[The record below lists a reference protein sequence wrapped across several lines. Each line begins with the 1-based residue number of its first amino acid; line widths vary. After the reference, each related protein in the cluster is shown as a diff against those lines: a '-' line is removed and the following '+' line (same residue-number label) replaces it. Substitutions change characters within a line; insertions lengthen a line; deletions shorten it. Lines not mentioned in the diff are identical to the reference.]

1 MIKKSTQQGC
11 ENNNKSFIGSKSV
24 RSKDKKRD
32 DEQSAV
38 DDKQDHEEDTKK
50 RQMKVTKKSTQNNDS
65 SLNGKKDE
73 EEQADVDDVNRY
85 KNKTLKELKEQ
96 CKQLGCSPIGN
107 KKEVVLTLSRLN
119 KSLTKTQTTT
129 VTPPRKTTTQ
139 SKRVK
144 SAQLTCD
151 DTSEEKHGVVQQQI
165 NLRTIMIV
173 DKEYG
178 IHEDTGYLFN
188 KDNQVFGI
196 WKGHGVCNLTEE
208 DKTYLRRR
216 LIKYVDKAVDDA
228 Q

>member
-1 MIKKSTQQGC
+1 MRGQYY
-11 ENNNKSFIGSKSV
+11 
-24 RSKDKKRD
+24 
-32 DEQSAV
+32 
-38 DDKQDHEEDTKK
+38 KQTMRPAFLPTPLQTISE
-50 RQMKVTKKSTQNNDS
+50 
-65 SLNGKKDE
+65 
-73 EEQADVDDVNRY
+73 
-85 KNKTLKELKEQ
+85 TL
-96 CKQLGCSPIGN
+96 IN
-107 KKEVVLTLSRLN
+107 H
-119 KSLTKTQTTT
+119 
-129 VTPPRKTTTQ
+129 KTTTQ